1 MAVSTIEVESGV
13 TVHIEGVQMKC
24 GGENVSSASMSLR
37 NLKAGKATGGWDI
50 VWCLEGGGGWEGEVY
65 TGVLFVL
72 ERWGGINSVK
82 RGVLEIWGHETM
94 VRGIYG

>member
-1 MAVSTIEVESGV
+1 MIEVESGV

-37 NLKAGKATGGWDI
+37 NLKAGKATGCWDI
-50 VWCLEGGGGWEGEVY
+50 VWCLEGGGGGREVY
-65 TGVLFVL
+65 TSMLFVL

-82 RGVLEIWGHETM
+82 RGGSGIWRHETM